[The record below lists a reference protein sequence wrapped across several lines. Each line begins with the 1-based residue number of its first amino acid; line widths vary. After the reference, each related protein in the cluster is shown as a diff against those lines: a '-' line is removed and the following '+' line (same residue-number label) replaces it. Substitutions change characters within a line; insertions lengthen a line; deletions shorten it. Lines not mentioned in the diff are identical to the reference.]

1 MVACVLQTIV
11 SMPMNL
17 TALFSAAL
25 KHYRERADVSQ
36 EELAAI
42 AGLDRTYISQLER
55 GLKSPTLTTLEK
67 LASRLDVKPE
77 YLLQMPRG
85 TGPRCPDDYHVREQG
100 QISVSRGRVRGELPA
115 DTITRAV
122 DVAHG
127 LIDDLYA
134 VDLDVA
140 AVLGLRNLSAFI
152 GELLAA
158 AMVQVTDGLLR
169 ANPHIDGYPDL
180 LLLDSY
186 GRRHW
191 NRLESRV
198 DEKASFSPFQG
209 GGIEVKAT
217 CGSVPSPKDC
227 RRRGIERPDMGDTR
241 IEVMTRYD
249 WKAHHRETNNLVG
262 VLWDFLE
269 RRPRIVAVFYS
280 PEMKE
285 EDWRKL
291 VQPREGGGKTTSMSD
306 MKRTGIEKMYQGWVC
321 VLKEGGYSEF
331 LNRRNHADL
340 IPT

>member
-1 MVACVLQTIV
+1 
-11 SMPMNL
+11 MNL
-17 TALFSAAL
+17 TTLFSAAL

-36 EELAAI
+36 EELAAS

-67 LASRLDVKPE
+67 LAIRLDVKAE
-77 YLLQMPRG
+77 HLLQRPRG
-85 TGPRCPDDYHVREQG
+85 NGPRFPDDYHLRHQ
-100 QISVSRGRVRGELPA
+100 QPLPVSRGRVRGTVPA

-122 DVAHG
+122 NVAHE

-158 AMVQVTDGLLR
+158 AMVQVADGYLQ
-169 ANPHIDGYPDL
+169 ANPHQDGYPDL
-180 LLLDSY
+180 LLLDKH

-191 NRLESRV
+191 DRLQDRV
-198 DEKASFSPFQG
+198 DEKAPFSPFQG

-217 CGSVPSPKDC
+217 CGSVPSSAVC
-227 RRRGIERPDMGDTR
+227 QRRGIQRPDMGDTR
-241 IEVMTRYD
+241 IDTMTGYD

-280 PEMKE
+280 AKIQQR
-285 EDWRKL
+285 DWGKI
-291 VQPREGGGKTTSMSD
+291 VQPRVGGGKTTSVSIMA
-306 MKRTGIEKMYQGWVC
+306 RTGIEKMYQGWVC

-331 LNRRNHADL
+331 LNKRNRGDL
-340 IPT
+340 IPI

>member
-1 MVACVLQTIV
+1 M
-11 SMPMNL
+11 
-17 TALFSAAL
+17 FSTAL

-77 YLLQMPRG
+77 HLLQRPRG
-85 TGPRCPDDYHVREQG
+85 NAPRFPADYHVREQRR
-100 QISVSRGRVRGELPA
+100 ILVSHGRTRGDLPTG
-115 DTITRAV
+115 TITGAV
-122 DVAHG
+122 NLAHE

-158 AMVQVTDGLLR
+158 AMVQVADGQLQ
-169 ANPHIDGYPDL
+169 ANPHQDGYPDL
-180 LLLDSY
+180 LLLDQS

-191 NRLESRV
+191 DRLQGRI
-198 DEKASFSPFQG
+198 DEKSPFSPFQG

-217 CGSVPSPKDC
+217 CGSVPSPAVC
-227 RRRGIERPDMGDTR
+227 QRRGIERPDMGDTR
-241 IEVMTRYD
+241 IDTMAGYD

-280 PEMKE
+280 AKIQQR
-285 EDWRKL
+285 DWGKI
-291 VQPREGGGKTTSMSD
+291 VQPRAGGGKTTSVSIMA
-306 MKRTGIEKMYQGWVC
+306 RTGIEKMYQGWVC

-331 LNRRNHADL
+331 LNKRNRGEL